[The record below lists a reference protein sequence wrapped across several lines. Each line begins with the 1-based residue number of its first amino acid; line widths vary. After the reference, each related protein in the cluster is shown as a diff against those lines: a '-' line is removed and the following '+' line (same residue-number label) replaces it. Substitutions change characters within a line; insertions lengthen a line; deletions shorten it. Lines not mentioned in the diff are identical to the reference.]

1 MFRQL
6 ENSLNERLNF
16 NNFFIGIFF
25 ILLCYLLVN
34 IVNSKDLESFT
45 NSLQITLKFLTSN
58 DMLINISI
66 FQSIALVFIIG
77 LIGYIIDF
85 SLKAIYHINI
95 ACILFFK
102 KYTHKNECN
111 NINTN
116 NSITP
121 SQKLKT
127 IALNYNETFLD
138 IKVDNN
144 LKDSMTELYL
154 TLIMKRTN
162 ESLYKHFIHRLKKLK
177 FYQNIIS
184 LFYFFISYSF
194 CLKFLSY
201 FITSGSFLIIF
212 LYSIITMFL
221 SFLSVHIAYK
231 QFQEYIDSEL
241 LVFIEAM
248 HTKCEKYE

>member
-85 SLKAIYHINI
+85 SLK
-95 ACILFFK
+95 
-102 KYTHKNECN
+102 
-111 NINTN
+111 
-116 NSITP
+116 
-121 SQKLKT
+121 
-127 IALNYNETFLD
+127 
-138 IKVDNN
+138 
-144 LKDSMTELYL
+144 
-154 TLIMKRTN
+154 
-162 ESLYKHFIHRLKKLK
+162 
-177 FYQNIIS
+177 
-184 LFYFFISYSF
+184 
-194 CLKFLSY
+194 
-201 FITSGSFLIIF
+201 LII
-212 LYSIITMFL
+212 I
-221 SFLSVHIAYK
+221 
-231 QFQEYIDSEL
+231 
-241 LVFIEAM
+241 
-248 HTKCEKYE
+248 